1 MTIQLGPARALDAET
16 FGRPGERTFR
26 LRILAANAQSA
37 SIWMEKEQ
45 FQALSMALAQVLSQ
59 MSYEGPSAESS
70 VDEFPE
76 VADHDLRAGRMAIS
90 LDPQAGA
97 VSLYAYDILAEEE
110 SDPTLRVDLN
120 AGQCQALRGQVDAI
134 IAAGRPICPLCHV
147 SVDPA
152 GHACIRSN
160 GHSTQP
166 LPDQD
171 AGSGEEQQ

>member
-1 MTIQLGPARALDAET
+1 VTIQLGPARAIDAET

-26 LRILAANAQSA
+26 LRILAGDGQSA
-37 SIWMEKEQ
+37 SVWIEKEQ
-45 FQALSMALAQVLSQ
+45 FQALSMALAQVMSQ
-59 MSYEGPSAESS
+59 LSYEGPAAESP

-90 LDPQAGA
+90 LDPRAGA

-120 AGQCQALRGQVDAI
+120 AGQCLFLRGQVDSI
-134 IAAGRPICPLCHV
+134 IVAGRPVCPLCHL
-147 SVDPA
+147 SIDPA

-160 GHSTQP
+160 GHSRQP

-171 AGSGEEQQ
+171 AGPGEELQ